1 MDNEEKKKILKK
13 ASSELA
19 TALNK
24 LGPKMVLDLLVVHS
38 NRDEFVSYLLTQYP
52 VTVALGDFYRLPIF
66 KLSPKRKG
74 RKRKS
79 RITSPTSQKGSSS
92 LLTLY
97 NPSSFPFFLP
107 KIGYSENPLFI
118 QAFNG

>member
-1 MDNEEKKKILKK
+1 MDNEEKKKILEK

-52 VTVALGDFYRLPIF
+52 VTVALGDFLYRLPIF
-66 KLSPKRKG
+66 KLPQKRKG

-79 RITSPTSQKGSSS
+79 RVISSTSQKRSSS
-92 LLTLY
+92 LFS
-97 NPSSFPFFLP
+97 P
-107 KIGYSENPLFI
+107 I
-118 QAFNG
+118 

>member
-1 MDNEEKKKILKK
+1 VDNEEKKKILEK

-52 VTVALGDFYRLPIF
+52 VTVALGDFLYRLPIF
-66 KLSPKRKG
+66 KLPKKERQEKEEEG
-74 RKRKS
+74 D
-79 RITSPTSQKGSSS
+79 IFHLAEALQ
-92 LLTLY
+92 L
-97 NPSSFPFFLP
+97 
-107 KIGYSENPLFI
+107 
-118 QAFNG
+118 AF